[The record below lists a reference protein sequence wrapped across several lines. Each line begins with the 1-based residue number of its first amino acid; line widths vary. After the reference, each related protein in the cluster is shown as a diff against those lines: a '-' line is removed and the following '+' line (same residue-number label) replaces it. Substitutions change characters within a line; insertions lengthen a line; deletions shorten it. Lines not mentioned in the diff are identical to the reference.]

1 MAMTAQPVMTEW
13 GLEHTRPSARG
24 EQRWRRRS
32 YLPGAIER
40 CEVKLTKLR
49 KEAAKIGLS
58 LPDLQR
64 SDRHGDL
71 IATEYLKRLGYF
83 R

>member
-1 MAMTAQPVMTEW
+1 MTAQPVMTEW
-13 GLEHTRPSARG
+13 GFEHTRPSARG
-24 EQRWRRRS
+24 EQRWRRRA

-40 CEVKLTKLR
+40 CEAKLEKLR
-49 KEAAKIGLS
+49 QEAAQIGMT

-64 SDRHGDL
+64 SHVNGDM

>member
-1 MAMTAQPVMTEW
+1 MTAQPAMTEW
-13 GLEHTRPSARG
+13 GLEHTRPSALG

-40 CEVKLTKLR
+40 SEAKTRKLR
-49 KEAAKIGLS
+49 AEAAAIGLN
-58 LPDLQR
+58 LPELVR
-64 SDRHGDL
+64 SDRNGDL

>member
-1 MAMTAQPVMTEW
+1 MTSQPVLTEW

-24 EQRWRRRS
+24 EQRWRRRA
-32 YLPGAIER
+32 YLPDAIER
-40 CEVKLTKLR
+40 CEAKLKKLR
-49 KEAAKIGLS
+49 EEAAGIGLS
-58 LPDLQR
+58 LPQLQR
-64 SDRHGDL
+64 SHHNGDM